1 MNSPQRKRDGQ
12 ERRRELCDAAILVL
26 AEHGSRGLT
35 HKQVDETAGV
45 PDGTTSYYYRTRA
58 ALLRGVGERMSQI
71 DIDNLRSVTD
81 EATKSDSPF
90 GRLAQLVMMQAEGRG
105 LMLNRARHELA
116 LAAARDPELAE
127 KTQKVVSRI
136 TAMANEAI
144 AQLQPP
150 SDDRALLAA
159 QTNAVLTYISGVFTR
174 FAMGDRTVDDAEQ
187 LERMLQAIVT
197 AVSLDQAPVGVH
209 SGDRPR

>member
-1 MNSPQRKRDGQ
+1 MSSPQRKRDGQ
-12 ERRRELCDAAILVL
+12 ERRRELCDAAIQVL

-35 HKQVDETAGV
+35 HKKVDETAGV

-58 ALLRGVGERMSQI
+58 TLLRGVGERMSQI
-71 DIDNLRSVTD
+71 DVDNLRSVTD

-116 LAAARDPELAE
+116 LAAVRDPELAE
-127 KTQKVVSRI
+127 KTRKVLSRI
-136 TAMANEAI
+136 VAMANDAI
-144 AQLQPP
+144 AALQPP
-150 SDDRALLAA
+150 SDDHALLVA
-159 QTNAVLTYISGVFTR
+159 QSTAVLTFISGVFTR
-174 FAMGDRTVDDAEQ
+174 FAMGDRAIDDAEQ

-197 AVSLDQAPVGVH
+197 AVSLEWADAPLPQRH
-209 SGDRPR
+209 

>member
-1 MNSPQRKRDGQ
+1 MSSPQRKRDGQ
-12 ERRRELCDAAILVL
+12 ERRRELCDAAIQVL

-35 HKQVDETAGV
+35 HKQVDDYAGM

-71 DIDNLRSVTD
+71 DVDNLRSVTD
-81 EATKSDSPF
+81 EATKSESPF

-127 KTQKVVSRI
+127 KTQKVLSRI
-136 TAMANEAI
+136 MTMAKDAI
-144 AQLQPP
+144 TRIQPPP
-150 SDDRALLAA
+150 SDEALLEA
-159 QTNAVLTYISGVFTR
+159 QATAVLTFIAGVFTR
-174 FAMGDRTVDDAEQ
+174 FAMGDRMVDDAEQ
-187 LERMLQAIVT
+187 LERMLQCIVI
-197 AVSLDQAPVGVH
+197 AVSLDHADAP
-209 SGDRPR
+209 